1 MSSYQYQIFN
11 ITQHTMSNDL
21 NNLMYMRKYGSLEKN
36 SMPPW
41 IEQKPGGAL
50 ASPWSK
56 KREVPWLWWQFVN
69 LVMDG

>member
-41 IEQKPGGAL
+41 IEQKPGGH
-50 ASPWSK
+50 
-56 KREVPWLWWQFVN
+56 WLLLGAKSVKYPGYGGN
-69 LVMDG
+69 LLI